1 MSHLVIVESP
11 AKATTINKYLGANY
25 KVVAS
30 YGHIRDL
37 PPKDGSVNPDDRFS
51 MVWELSSRSKGV
63 VADLVKLAKQAD
75 SIILATDPDREGE
88 AISWHIQQVLQ
99 EKKAIKADV
108 PVTRVV
114 FNEITKTAIQAAMAN
129 PRTVSQPLV
138 DAYLARRA
146 LDYLVGFNVSPVLWR
161 KLPGSRSA
169 GRVQSVSLRLICDRE
184 EEIEQFKSEEYWS
197 MDGLFQPEATPK
209 PTPVLAQLTVVKGK
223 KLQKLTLN
231 NQASVQAVEALIQAD
246 NTFRVTAVDAKTVQ
260 RNPYPPFITSTLQQE
275 AARKLGFSVTR
286 TMQTAQKLYE
296 GVSLGGEVTG
306 LITYMRTDG
315 MNLSADAVTSIR
327 QQIETL
333 YGKPYLPA
341 TPRVYKTKAKNAQEA
356 HEAIRPTD
364 VSRTP
369 RQLKPLLN
377 EDQFRLYELIWKRTM
392 ACQMA
397 NVILDQTG
405 VDITNAGNTVQF
417 RATGSVI
424 KFEGFYRAYRQQAE
438 SFTAEAENTDNDGG
452 VKDDE
457 DKELPV
463 LTVGQSMG
471 LLQLKP
477 EQHFTKPPARYSEAS
492 LVKQMEEL
500 GIGRPSTYASIIKIL
515 QERQYVRMEARRFFP
530 EDRGRL
536 VTTFLKQFFT
546 QYVEYDFTAQL
557 EEQLD
562 DITNSSL
569 SYLQILQQFWEPF
582 IQTVKATQTLTLT
595 EVLDALD
602 TALEEHFFPSAVHQH
617 HATGEAGAA
626 PTAVQSAE
634 ERRQCPSCKTG
645 RLGLKLGKFGA
656 FIGCSNYPECKYT
669 KQLAMDDT
677 AKATTGEGTDATSFL
692 DAGPVTLGEDA
703 VTGKAVTVQKGPYG
717 VYVQLG
723 EAEEVLPAPGS
734 RAKKPKLVKPKRAS
748 LPAGVTPASV
758 TLEVALKLLAL
769 PREVGS
775 TPDGERMLSNNG
787 RFGPYLQ
794 VGATFISIKPPDD
807 IFTITPERALELYE
821 TSGKKAIPLGV
832 YNKAEVYIK
841 KGRFGHYLA
850 YKKDKFPLPKTASV
864 EAFTLADA
872 IALLEVKLAKP
883 LSTEGEK
890 KTTKKATVKKPAT
903 AVKKSSTATSKTKVV
918 KGKTT
923 RSATKTATVRGKSTA
938 KTSVASTF
946 SKTTGF

>member
-11 AKATTINKYLGANY
+11 AKATTINKYLGSNY

-51 MVWELSSRSKGV
+51 MLWELSSRSKGV
-63 VADLVKLAKQAD
+63 VTELVKLAKQAD

-99 EKKAIKADV
+99 EKKAIKVGV
-108 PVTRVV
+108 PITRVV

-184 EEIEQFKSEEYWS
+184 EEIEQFKSEEYWHI
-197 MDGLFQPEATPK
+197 DGLFQPEATPK
-209 PTPVLAQLTVVKGK
+209 PHPVLAQLTVVQGK

-231 NQASVQAVEALIQAD
+231 NHASVQAVEALIQAD
-246 NTFRVTAVDAKTVQ
+246 NTFTVTAVDAKTVQ

-315 MNLSADAVTSIR
+315 MNLSVDAVVSIR

-333 YGKPYLPA
+333 YGKPYLPT
-341 TPRVYKTKAKNAQEA
+341 TPRQYKTKAKNAQEA

-405 VDITNAGNTVQF
+405 VDITNTGKTVQF

-424 KFEGFYRAYRQQAE
+424 KFDGFYRAYRQQAE
-438 SFTAEAENTDNDGG
+438 SFTAEAENTDSDG

-457 DKELPV
+457 DRELPV
-463 LTVGQSMG
+463 LTVGQAMG
-471 LLQLKP
+471 LLQVKP

-602 TALEEHFFPSAVHQH
+602 AALEEHFFPSDVHHHHH
-617 HATGEAGAA
+617 HAAEENVELL
-626 PTAVQSAE
+626 PPRSAE

-669 KQLAMDDT
+669 KQLATDDT
-677 AKATTGEGTDATSFL
+677 SKATTGEGGESLSFL
-692 DAGPVTLGEDA
+692 DAGPVTLGDDA
-703 VTGKAVTVQKGPYG
+703 TTGKTVTLQKGPYG

-723 EAEEVLPAPGS
+723 EAEEVPPAAGS

-769 PREVGS
+769 PRDVGT
-775 TPDGERMLSNNG
+775 TPAGERILSNNG

-794 VGATFISIKPPDD
+794 VGATFISIKAPDD
-807 IFTITPERALELYE
+807 IFTITQERAVELYE
-821 TSGKKAIPLGV
+821 TSGKKAIPLGI

-850 YKKDKFPLPKTASV
+850 YKKEKFPLPKTTDV
-864 EAFTLADA
+864 EQFTLAEA
-872 IALLEVKLAKP
+872 TALLEVKLAKP
-883 LSTEGEK
+883 TSTEGK
-890 KTTKKATVKKPAT
+890 ITKKAST
-903 AVKKSSTATSKTKVV
+903 KKSTSTRIATTKAPTKTKVV

-923 RSATKTATVRGKSTA
+923 RTASKTSTVRGKNTT
-938 KTSVASTF
+938 KTSVAAATF
-946 SKTTGF
+946 NQTTGF